1 MTVKVKN
8 TVLDRTKIRLHRTA
22 PRLEME
28 PFFQGRRVRIGETID
43 VADEDYINNKEFFDK
58 WVSFGVF
65 EVETSLGIEKNNS
78 DRRDLFNA
86 EGLRLDGP
94 TFEQWV
100 EASYPP
106 EAYPPKEY
114 AEKPSEGLRA
124 YRESLAK
131 SRDLVLPVEEIP
143 APVDAPPP
151 APVLP
156 PVSTVEIPPVVESP
170 KVGIP
175 PVKVPEIDSI
185 SDTKKGNKKSSSE
198 RR

>member
-65 EVETSLGIEKNNS
+65 EVENPPGLYSKDEKGNP
-78 DRRDLFNA
+78 DKRDLFNA
-86 EGLRLDGP
+86 DGLRLDGP
-94 TFEQWV
+94 TFEQWL
-100 EASYPP
+100 EAGYYP

-114 AEKPSEGLRA
+114 AEKPSEGLRI
-124 YRESLAK
+124 YRESLSK
-131 SRDLVLPVEEIP
+131 KDLDS
-143 APVDAPPP
+143 APLVAETPPTSPP
-151 APVLP
+151 API
-156 PVSTVEIPPVVESP
+156 VETPVVESP
-170 KVGIP
+170 KVETP
-175 PVKVPEIDSI
+175 PVKVPEIDTI
-185 SDTKKGNKKSSSE
+185 SDAKKGNKKSSSE